1 MPAIAYEYPAEI
13 AAIREGLERF
23 VRTEV
28 MPRHHDNAELF
39 ENPHHRFTSDGRY
52 SPAVLKLIAEVRQA
66 SARAGYYSM
75 CAPESV
81 GGQGLGHVAWFG
93 GWEKIFHLCG
103 GQYWLGQYT
112 LSHWAFGPS
121 PVLTEL
127 TPEARER
134 FLPGLMSGATTMC
147 FGMSEPGAGSD
158 AMMMQT
164 RATRDGDGWRIS
176 GSKIW
181 TTNSPYADYCIVFA
195 VTDPEAAAQRRNG
208 ISAFLV
214 PTNSPGFVVQ
224 RVIRMWDS
232 AGGNE
237 AVLHFDNIR
246 VEPWQLVGRLNRGFA
261 IAMLGVNL
269 GRIYNSA
276 RAVGMG
282 RWALEKAYDY
292 VKVRK
297 TFDQPLSEYQGVTF
311 PLAESAMQ
319 IHAAHL
325 MSLNVSQ
332 LLDRGLPARK
342 ELSMTKGFAT
352 QMGALAVDRAMQVHG
367 AIGMTA
373 EMHMT
378 EMFHSL
384 RLVQIA
390 DGSNE
395 ILRRTIS
402 KEMLAGDLDL

>member
-1 MPAIAYEYPAEI
+1 MPAIAYEYPPEI
-13 AAIREGLERF
+13 AAIRDGLERF

-28 MPRHHDNAELF
+28 IQRHHDHAALLD
-39 ENPHHRFTSDGRY
+39 NPHRCFDADGRY
-52 SPAVLKLIAEVRQA
+52 SAPVLELIGEVRRA
-66 SARAGYYSM
+66 SARAGYYAM
-75 CAPESV
+75 CAPESI
-81 GGQGLGHVAWFG
+81 GGQGLGHVAWFA
-93 GWEKIFHLCG
+93 GWERVFHLCG
-103 GQYWLGQYT
+103 GQYWLGLSA

-127 TPEARER
+127 TPQARER
-134 FLPGLMSGATTMC
+134 FLPGLMSGETTMC

-164 RATRDGDGWRIS
+164 RATPDGDGWRIS

-181 TTNSPYADYCIVFA
+181 TTNSPYAEFCIVFA
-195 VTDPEAAAQRRNG
+195 VTDPEAAAQRSGG

-214 PTNSPGFVVQ
+214 PTSSPGFVVQ

-237 AVLHFDNIR
+237 AVLHFDDIR
-246 VEPWQLVGRLNRGFA
+246 VEPWQLVGRPGKGFS

-276 RAVGMG
+276 RSVGTA
-282 RWALEKAYDY
+282 RWALEKAFDY
-292 VKVRK
+292 VKVREAFGS
-297 TFDQPLSEYQGVTF
+297 TLSEYQGVTF
-311 PLAESAMQ
+311 PLAEAAMQ
-319 IHAAHL
+319 VHAAHL
-325 MSLNVSQ
+325 MALNVSQ

-342 ELSMTKGFAT
+342 ELSMTKAFAT
-352 QMGALAVDRAMQVHG
+352 QACTQAVDRAMQAHG

-373 EMHMT
+373 EMHLA
-378 EMFHSL
+378 EAYHAL

-395 ILRRTIS
+395 ILRRTIAR
-402 KEMLAGDLDL
+402 EMLAGDLEL

>member
-1 MPAIAYEYPAEI
+1 MTAIAFEYSPEVT
-13 AAIREGLERF
+13 AIRGGLERF
-23 VRTEV
+23 IRAEV
-28 MPRHHDNAELF
+28 VTRHEQNAHLLES
-39 ENPHHRFTSDGRY
+39 PHRMYGEDGRY
-52 SPAVLKLIAEVRQA
+52 APEVLALIRQVRMA
-66 SARAGYYSM
+66 AARAGYYAM
-75 CAPESV
+75 CAPESI

-93 GWEKIFHLCG
+93 AWERVFHLCAE
-103 GQYWLGQYT
+103 QYWLGQYA

-121 PVLTEL
+121 PVLTQL
-127 TPEARER
+127 TAQARER
-134 FLPGLMSGATTMC
+134 MLPGLMSGEESMC

-164 RATRDGDGWRIS
+164 RATPDGDGWRLN

-214 PTNSPGFVVQ
+214 PTKSEGFVVQ
-224 RVIRMWDS
+224 RVIRMWGS

-237 AVLHFDNIR
+237 AVLHLDNVR
-246 VEPWQLVGRLNRGFA
+246 VEAYQLVGSLNRGFS

-269 GRIYNSA
+269 GRIFNSA

-282 RWALEKAYDY
+282 RWALEKAFDY

-297 TFDQPLSEYQGVTF
+297 AFDNPISEYQGVTF
-311 PLAESAMQ
+311 PLAESAMH

-325 MSLNVSQ
+325 MALNAAQ

-342 ELSMTKGFAT
+342 ELSMAKGFAT
-352 QMGALAVDRAMQVHG
+352 QMAALAVDRAMQVHG
-367 AIGMTA
+367 AMGMTS
-373 EMHMT
+373 EMHLAEAYKM
-378 EMFHSL
+378 L
-384 RLVQIA
+384 RMVNIA

-395 ILRRTIS
+395 ILRRAIA
-402 KEMLAGDLDL
+402 KEMLAGDLEL

>member
-1 MPAIAYEYPAEI
+1 MTAIAYEYPSDI
-13 AAIREGLERF
+13 AAIREGLARF
-23 VRTEV
+23 IKAEV
-28 MPRHHDNAELF
+28 MPRHNDNAELL
-39 ENPHHRFTSDGRY
+39 ENPHHRFTPDGRY
-52 SPAVLKLIAEVRQA
+52 SPKVLALIKEIRQA
-66 SARAGYYSM
+66 SARAGYYAM
-75 CAPESV
+75 CAPESI

-93 GWEKIFHLCG
+93 GWEKIFHECG
-103 GQYWLGQYT
+103 GQYWLGQFM

-121 PVLTEL
+121 PVLTKL
-127 TPEARER
+127 SPEARER
-134 FLPGLMSGATTMC
+134 YLGGLMSGQHSMC
-147 FGMSEPGAGSD
+147 FGMSEPSAGSD

-164 RATRDGDGWRIS
+164 QAVREGDGWRIS

-195 VTDPEAAAQRRNG
+195 VTDPPAAAQRRNG

-214 PTNSPGFVVQ
+214 PTRSPGFVVQ

-246 VEPWQLVGRLNRGFA
+246 VEPWQLVGELNKGFA
-261 IAMLGVNL
+261 NAMLGVNL

-276 RAVGMG
+276 RAIGMG
-282 RWALEKAYDY
+282 RWALEKAFDY
-292 VKVRK
+292 IKVRK
-297 TFDQPLSEYQGVTF
+297 TFGKAIAEYQGVTF

-325 MSLNVSQ
+325 MALNVSQ

-367 AIGMTA
+367 AMGMTA

-384 RLVQIA
+384 RMVQIA

-395 ILRRTIS
+395 ILRRTIA

>member
-1 MPAIAYEYPAEI
+1 MTAIAYEYPAEI
-13 AAIREGLERF
+13 VAIREGLERF

-28 MPRHHDNAELF
+28 IPRHEDNAALL
-39 ENPHHRFTSDGRY
+39 ENPHRRFTEDGRY
-52 SPAVLKLIAEVRQA
+52 SAPVLRLISEVRQA
-66 SARAGYYSM
+66 AARAGYYGM
-75 CAPESV
+75 CAPESI
-81 GGQGLGHVAWFG
+81 GGQGLGHVAWFA

-103 GQYWLGQYT
+103 GQYWLGHFA
-112 LSHWAFGPS
+112 LAHWAFGPS

-127 TPEARER
+127 TPVARER
-134 FLPGLMSGATTMC
+134 FLVDIMNGEKSMC

-164 RATRDGDGWRIS
+164 RAVADGDGWRIS

-214 PTNSPGFVVQ
+214 PTSSPGFVVQ

-237 AVLHFDNIR
+237 AVLHFDDIR
-246 VEPWQLVGRLNRGFA
+246 VEPWQLVGRLNKGFA

-276 RAVGMG
+276 RAIGMG
-282 RWALEKAYDY
+282 RWALEKAFEY

-297 TFDQPLSEYQGVTF
+297 AFGNPIAEYQGVTF
-311 PLAESAMQ
+311 PLAESAMH

-325 MSLNVSQ
+325 MALNVSQ

-373 EMHMT
+373 EMHMA

-395 ILRRTIS
+395 ILRRTIA
-402 KEMLAGDLDL
+402 KEMLDGDVDL